1 MSSALPYMLAQVSSG
16 VAAKI
21 QDRVRRDYEEHLAVL
36 EACSAEQPDDSVA
49 QRDSQYTALRQALIG
64 RKHEAVIELRDE
76 GVMTTSC
83 CARCKRSSTSRT
95 SA

>member
-1 MSSALPYMLAQVSSG
+1 MK
-16 VAAKI
+16 AKI

-36 EACSAEQPDDSVA
+36 EASSTEQPNDSVA

-76 GVMTTSC
+76 GVIDDIVLRQVQAKLDIEDLRLAGPHGSE
-83 CARCKRSSTSRT
+83 
-95 SA
+95 